1 MEEPELRVG
10 GWEKEGSSRWLK
22 RIFSLIM
29 IFTLAF
35 LLVGP
40 SIINYNPAYVPSDS
54 LYLENGIW
62 NGPFDIDYS
71 KEFAGHL
78 KISSVTY
85 ESSDGASGKLK
96 IISISS
102 LANLGDVDYQNR
114 IVDKVKEEAKNE
126 QLEIQGNGKILND
139 ENVELPLGFNIYQW
153 ESNVIQEDGFFG
165 DFLETVI
172 IKAIV
177 WNEKDQNI
185 LENNNLLSQYQ
196 TVLCIIFA
204 TDGTTINQATELVE
218 DVIKNV
224 LSKM

>member
-1 MEEPELRVG
+1 MDEPELRVG
-10 GWEKEGSSRWLK
+10 GWEKEGGSRWLK
-22 RIFSLIM
+22 RIFSLLM

-35 LLVGP
+35 LLIGP
-40 SIINYNPAYVPSDS
+40 SVINYNPAYIPSNS
-54 LYLENGIW
+54 LYLENGMW
-62 NGPFDIDYS
+62 NGPFDINYS

-85 ESSDGASGKLK
+85 ESSDGTSGKLK

-102 LANLGDVDYQNR
+102 LANLENVDFQNR

-126 QLEIQGNGKILND
+126 KLQIQGNGKILND
-139 ENVELPLGFNIYQW
+139 EDVELPPGFRIYQW
-153 ESNVIQEDGFFG
+153 ESNAMQGDGFFR
-165 DFLETVI
+165 DTSETVL

-185 LENNNLLSQYQ
+185 VANSDVLRQYQ

-204 TDGTTINQATELVE
+204 IDGSSITQATKLIE
-218 DVIKNV
+218 DVI
-224 LSKM
+224 

>member
-10 GWEKEGSSRWLK
+10 GWEKEGGRRWLK

-29 IFTLAF
+29 IVTLAF

-40 SIINYNPAYVPSDS
+40 SVINYNPAYVPSDS
-54 LYLENGIW
+54 LYLENGMW

-85 ESSDGASGKLK
+85 ESSDGFSGKLK

-102 LANLGDVDYQNR
+102 LTNLEDVDFQSR
-114 IVDKVKEEAKNE
+114 IVDKVKEEAKTE
-126 QLEIQGNGKILND
+126 KLEIQGNGKILND
-139 ENVELPLGFNIYQW
+139 EDAELPAGFEIYQW

-165 DFLETVI
+165 GSLETVI

-185 LENNNLLSQYQ
+185 LADNDLLKQYQ

-204 TDGTTINQATELVE
+204 TDGTTISQATELIE
-218 DVIKNV
+218 DVI
-224 LSKM
+224 

>member
-10 GWEKEGSSRWLK
+10 GWEKEGRSRWLK
-22 RIFSLIM
+22 RVFSLIM
-29 IFTLAF
+29 VFTLAF
-35 LLVGP
+35 LLLGP
-40 SIINYNPAYVPSDS
+40 SVINYNPGYIPSNS
-54 LYLENGIW
+54 LYLENGTW
-62 NGPFDIDYS
+62 NGPFDINYS

-85 ESSDGASGKLK
+85 ESSDGTSGKLK

-102 LANLGDVDYQNR
+102 LANLEEVDFQNR

-126 QLEIQGNGKILND
+126 KLQIQGNGKILND
-139 ENVELPLGFNIYQW
+139 EDVELPPGFRIYQW
-153 ESNVIQEDGFFG
+153 ESNTMQGDGFFR
-165 DFLETVI
+165 DTSETVL

-185 LENNNLLSQYQ
+185 VANSDVLRQYQ

-204 TDGTTINQATELVE
+204 IDGSSITQATKLIE
-218 DVIKNV
+218 DVI
-224 LSKM
+224 